1 MSTPPVKPASP
12 RVDQNPRSSPL
23 AAFRSLTGI
32 LALLAFAFLWH
43 PAAIRATVP
52 CGNGPDFQEILRQGN
67 DPDLA
72 PLSRERAYERAIQLC
87 PGRSDLYHSLSA
99 LLRQQRDFNGSERW
113 SERGLRVA
121 PEDPELKLDHAIA
134 LELTG
139 RVADSVSA
147 LTRLPESATVEF
159 YLGVAYDA
167 LQNHKAARQAFSRAV
182 DLGYEDSY
190 VFYALIEQD
199 HALHDKEAGIK
210 DFETFDQR
218 FPDSPWLHMLLGDAY
233 MTRYEDASAESEYQK
248 ALAKSPEIA
257 GAHFRL
263 GYLAFGRADYA
274 GAAGEFR
281 KEIGLDPA
289 FGAPYLYLGLCLRRL
304 GKDDEALPLLKKA
317 VALNPDSPLP
327 SRALAVVQIDTHDAK
342 GALETLKAAKKR
354 FPSEPA
360 FSAQLATLL
369 KQMGRPDEAEK
380 EVALAESLGRKNNPP
395 HLVSNPK
402 PADQNESRPT
412 GASAPAEGEA
422 RESHTRMATQ
432 QADANE
438 PPPGGQAGETRPA
451 DNESKTLLADLRLCL
466 ARENAACAT
475 AALAALHDPRIEQG
489 PEYPQLKA
497 ETLALQQQEAKAL
510 APVRSAIQAH
520 PAEPHYLITQGRI
533 YEKFGDYL
541 AAIESFLRA
550 AQLEPKSPEPLYF
563 TGMSFFLMAERVHSP
578 EYFSRAEQ
586 NFKSALELSPDY
598 DRAEFML
605 GVVAAMQ
612 SRLAEAQTYLRNTVQ
627 MKPSNPYYHL
637 QYGILLKRMEDN
649 RGALDE
655 MHLAEK
661 LYPSYAL
668 THFELG
674 SLYEKLQDYPQAR
687 KQLETAV
694 ELNPHLSTAYYHL
707 GGVYLHLGLSDASKK
722 ALDRFQL
729 AKAQEG
735 EEVPDPAAMA
745 ISSAEI
751 TGGADVP

>member
-1 MSTPPVKPASP
+1 MSTPLVKPISP
-12 RVDQNPRSSPL
+12 RFRQNPRSFPL
-23 AAFRSLTGI
+23 AALRSVKGI
-32 LALLAFAFLWH
+32 LALLAFACGCY
-43 PAAIRATVP
+43 PAPTWASVP
-52 CGNGPDFQEILRQGN
+52 CGNGPDFQETLRQGN
-67 DPDLA
+67 DPNLA

-87 PGRSDLYHSLSA
+87 PDRSDLYHSLSA
-99 LLRQQRDFNGSERW
+99 FLRQQRDFDGSERW
-113 SERGLRVA
+113 SQRGLRLA
-121 PEDPELKLDHAIA
+121 PGDPVLKLDHAIA
-134 LELTG
+134 LVLTG

-147 LTRLPESATVEF
+147 LLRLTRSATVEF

-167 LQNHKAARQAFSRAV
+167 LQNHKAAQEAFSRAV

-199 HALHDKEAGIK
+199 HALHDKEAGIR

-233 MTRYEDASAESEYQK
+233 MTRYADSSAESEYQK
-248 ALAKSPEIA
+248 ALGKSPEIA

-274 GAAGEFR
+274 RSADEFR
-281 KEIGLDPA
+281 KEIHLDPA
-289 FGAPYLYLGLCLRRL
+289 FGEPYLYLGLSLRRL
-304 GKDDEALPLLKKA
+304 GKNDEALPVLKKA
-317 VALNPDSPLP
+317 VALDPDSPLP
-327 SRALAVVQIDTHDAK
+327 SRALAVVQIDTHDAN
-342 GALETLKAAKKR
+342 GALETLKAAKKH

-380 EVALAESLGRKNNPP
+380 EVALAESLGRKNNPSRLIS
-395 HLVSNPK
+395 HAN
-402 PADQNESRPT
+402 PADQDESRPI
-412 GASAPAEGEA
+412 GALAPVQGEA
-422 RESHTRMATQ
+422 RESHAALPTV
-432 QADANE
+432 QADPNE
-438 PPPGGQAGETRPA
+438 APPGGQGGETHQA
-451 DNESKTLLADLRLCL
+451 GNESKALLADLRLCL

-475 AALAALHDPRIEQG
+475 AALAAIHDPAIEQG

-497 ETLALQQQEAKAL
+497 QTLALQQQEAKAL
-510 APVRSAIQAH
+510 APVQSAIHAN
-520 PAEPHYLITQGRI
+520 PAQPHYLITQGRI
-533 YEKFGDYL
+533 YEKFEDYL
-541 AAIESFLRA
+541 AAIESFLKA
-550 AQLEPKSPEPLYF
+550 AQLEPESPEPLYF

-578 EYFSRAEQ
+578 EYFNRAEQ

-612 SRLAEAQTYLRNTVQ
+612 SRLNEAQTYLHNTVQ

-655 MHLAEK
+655 MRLAER

-674 SLYEKLQDYPQAR
+674 SLYEKLQDYPHAR

-694 ELNPHLSTAYYHL
+694 DLNPQLSTAYYHL
-707 GGVYLHLGLSDASKK
+707 RGVYLHLGLPDESKK
-722 ALDRFQL
+722 AFDQFKL

-735 EEVPDPAAMA
+735 EEVPDPAAVA

-751 TGGADVP
+751 EDPQHDF